1 MVAHAMMRGGQ
12 PPAPAT
18 ASPPPGAAGVA
29 SATASPELRLDE
41 PLGQEGWEKSMARQ
55 VLELSEKGAQRATL
69 RLNPANLGALEVQVT
84 TEEGEAR
91 IRFNSH
97 HAVVREAVEA
107 ALPRLRDMFQG
118 SGMDLVQ
125 VDVSR
130 RDASAHQHSSG
141 GGGGQE
147 RHEGASGAVA
157 GFEETEIRASA
168 SPSPLSNRLID
179 YYA

>member
-1 MVAHAMMRGGQ
+1 M
-12 PPAPAT
+12 
-18 ASPPPGAAGVA
+18 AGVA
-29 SATASPELRLDE
+29 SASASPELRLDE
-41 PLGQEGWEKSMARQ
+41 PLGQEGWERSMARQ
-55 VLELSEKGAQRATL
+55 VLELSEKGEQRATL
-69 RLNPANLGALEVQVT
+69 RLNPANLGALEVQIT

-130 RDASAHQHSSG
+130 RDASAYQHSSAG
-141 GGGGQE
+141 GGGHE
-147 RHEGASGAVA
+147 PHEGASGGAA
-157 GFEETEIRASA
+157 GFEEAETRASA
-168 SPSPLSNRLID
+168 SSSSVSSRLID